1 MSLKENF
8 NIIFRFSP
16 FKQQIYRII
25 FGIDTVAGRLFD
37 LVLLCT
43 ILISVV
49 LVMLESVYEI
59 NIQYGEEL
67 KIAEWVLTIM
77 FSMEYLARIYSA
89 PKPLRYIFSFM
100 GIVDLLSLFP
110 TYIGV
115 FFEGSHSLSI
125 IRSIRL
131 IRIFRILKL
140 TQFMGGANQLG
151 NALYDSR
158 HKITVFLISILC
170 TVAILGTLM
179 FMIEDVESG
188 FTSIPK
194 SIYWAIVTI
203 TTVGYGDIAPQT
215 VFGQLVASILM
226 IIGYAIIAV
235 PTGIVTSELVKSE
248 KEKGKSKK
256 KKERK
261 TCPKCDVENIRRNDN
276 FCYNCGTE
284 V

>member
-1 MSLKENF
+1 MSLKENLK
-8 NIIFRFSP
+8 IIIRFDS
-16 FKQQIYRII
+16 FKQQVYRIV

-37 LVLLCT
+37 LVLLSI
-43 ILISVV
+43 ILLSV
-49 LVMLESVYEI
+49 LLIMLESVAEF
-59 NIQYGEEL
+59 NSRFGDEL
-67 KIAEWVLTIM
+67 KIAEWILTIL
-77 FSMEYLARIYSA
+77 FSIEYLARIYSA
-89 PKPLRYIFSFM
+89 PKPLKYIFSFM

-110 TYIGV
+110 TYIGL
-115 FFEGSHSLSI
+115 FFEGSHYFSI

-140 TQFMGGANQLG
+140 THFMGGANQLG

-158 HKITVFLISILC
+158 HKIIVFLGTILC

-179 FMIEDVESG
+179 YMIEGVENG
-188 FTSIPK
+188 FTSIPR

-215 VFGQLVASILM
+215 WFGQLIASMLM

-248 KEKGKSKK
+248 DGKGKK
-256 KKERK
+256 KKSKR
-261 TCPKCDVENIRRNDN
+261 TCSECEVNNIRRNDN
-276 FCYNCGTE
+276 FCYNCGSE

>member
-1 MSLKENF
+1 MSLKENLK
-8 NIIFRFSP
+8 IIIRFDS
-16 FKQQIYRII
+16 FKQQVYRIV

-37 LVLLCT
+37 LVLLSI
-43 ILISVV
+43 ILLSV
-49 LVMLESVYEI
+49 LLIMLESVAEF
-59 NIQYGEEL
+59 NSRFGDEL
-67 KIAEWVLTIM
+67 KIAEWILTIL
-77 FSMEYLARIYSA
+77 FSIEYLARIYSA
-89 PKPLRYIFSFM
+89 PKPLKYIFSFM

-110 TYIGV
+110 TYIGL
-115 FFEGSHSLSI
+115 FFDGSHYFSI

-140 TQFMGGANQLG
+140 THFMGGANQLG

-158 HKITVFLISILC
+158 HKIIVFLGTILC

-179 FMIEDVESG
+179 YMIEGVENG
-188 FTSIPK
+188 FTSIPR

-215 VFGQLVASILM
+215 WFGQLIASMLM

-248 KEKGKSKK
+248 DGKGKK
-256 KKERK
+256 KKSKR
-261 TCPKCDVENIRRNDN
+261 TCSECEVNNIRRNDN
-276 FCYNCGTE
+276 FCYNCGSE

>member
-1 MSLKENF
+1 MSIKENLK
-8 NIIFRFSP
+8 IIIRFDS
-16 FKQQIYRII
+16 FKQQVYRIV

-37 LVLLCT
+37 LVLLSI
-43 ILISVV
+43 ILLSV
-49 LVMLESVYEI
+49 LLIMLESVAEF
-59 NIQYGEEL
+59 NSRFGDEL
-67 KIAEWVLTIM
+67 KIAEWILTIL
-77 FSMEYLARIYSA
+77 FSIEYLARIYSA
-89 PKPLRYIFSFM
+89 PKPLKYIFSFM

-110 TYIGV
+110 TYIGL
-115 FFEGSHSLSI
+115 FFEGSHYFSI

-140 TQFMGGANQLG
+140 THFMGGANQLG

-158 HKITVFLISILC
+158 HKIIVFLGTILC

-179 FMIEDVESG
+179 YMIEGVENG
-188 FTSIPK
+188 FTSIPR

-215 VFGQLVASILM
+215 WFGQLIASMLM

-248 KEKGKSKK
+248 DGKGKK
-256 KKERK
+256 KKSKR
-261 TCPKCDVENIRRNDN
+261 TCSECEVNNIRRNDN
-276 FCYNCGTE
+276 FCYNCGSE

>member
-1 MSLKENF
+1 MSLKENLK
-8 NIIFRFSP
+8 IIIRFDS
-16 FKQQIYRII
+16 FKQQVYRIV

-37 LVLLCT
+37 LVLLSI
-43 ILISVV
+43 ILLSV
-49 LVMLESVYEI
+49 LLIMLESVAEF
-59 NIQYGEEL
+59 NSRFGDEL
-67 KIAEWVLTIM
+67 KIAEWILTIL
-77 FSMEYLARIYSA
+77 FSIEYLARIYSA
-89 PKPLRYIFSFM
+89 PKPLKYIFSFM

-110 TYIGV
+110 TYIGL
-115 FFEGSHSLSI
+115 FFEGSHYFSI

-140 TQFMGGANQLG
+140 THFMGGANQLG

-158 HKITVFLISILC
+158 HKIIVFLGTILC

-179 FMIEDVESG
+179 YMIEGVENG
-188 FTSIPK
+188 FTSIPR

-203 TTVGYGDIAPQT
+203 TTVGYGDIAPHT
-215 VFGQLVASILM
+215 WFGQLIASMLM

-248 KEKGKSKK
+248 KGKGKK
-256 KKERK
+256 KKGKR
-261 TCPKCDVENIRRNDN
+261 TCPECEVDNIRRNDN
-276 FCYNCGTE
+276 FCYNCGSE

>member
-1 MSLKENF
+1 MSLKENLK
-8 NIIFRFSP
+8 IIIRFDS
-16 FKQQIYRII
+16 FKQQVYRIV

-37 LVLLCT
+37 LVLLSI
-43 ILISVV
+43 ILLSV
-49 LVMLESVYEI
+49 LLIMLESVAEF
-59 NIQYGEEL
+59 NSRFGDEL
-67 KIAEWVLTIM
+67 KIAEWILTIL
-77 FSMEYLARIYSA
+77 FSIEYLARIYSA
-89 PKPLRYIFSFM
+89 PKPLKYIFSFM
-100 GIVDLLSLFP
+100 EIVDLLSLFP
-110 TYIGV
+110 TYIGL
-115 FFEGSHSLSI
+115 FFEGSHYFSI

-140 TQFMGGANQLG
+140 THFMGGANQLG

-158 HKITVFLISILC
+158 HKIIVFLGTILC

-179 FMIEDVESG
+179 YMIEGVENG
-188 FTSIPK
+188 FTSIPR

-215 VFGQLVASILM
+215 WFGQLIASMLM

-248 KEKGKSKK
+248 DGKGKK
-256 KKERK
+256 KKSKR
-261 TCPKCDVENIRRNDN
+261 TCSECEVNNIRRNDN
-276 FCYNCGTE
+276 FCYNCGSE